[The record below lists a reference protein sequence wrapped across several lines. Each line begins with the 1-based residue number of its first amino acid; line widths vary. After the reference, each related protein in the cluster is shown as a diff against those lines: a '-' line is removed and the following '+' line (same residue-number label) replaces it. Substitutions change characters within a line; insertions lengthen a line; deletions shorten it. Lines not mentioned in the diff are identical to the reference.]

1 MKQTSFSFASADDH
15 DAVAALLRGCGLPY
29 EDIGEHLSDLIAAR
43 QGKTLIGTVAL
54 QACDDVGLLRSL
66 AVAQPYRSR
75 GLATDLVTRIVSHAR
90 SRRIDRLFLLT
101 TTAQDF
107 FAKRGFESIDR
118 SLVPAAI
125 AGTQEFRSL
134 CPGSAICMSKDI
146 STPLWLSASVADR

>member
-1 MKQTSFSFASADDH
+1 MKQTSFSLASADDH

-101 TTAQDF
+101 TTAQ
-107 FAKRGFESIDR
+107 
-118 SLVPAAI
+118 
-125 AGTQEFRSL
+125 
-134 CPGSAICMSKDI
+134 
-146 STPLWLSASVADR
+146 